1 MSVAAG
7 KNVEIVRNAWWCIK
21 NSWCH
26 TTTIA
31 GAAFNVSQELTMT
44 IFLNHYGKVKKVNR
58 QIYTIPWVSI
68 WKLFWY
74 DFFSRYFNIF
84 VSFLVGIELLFVS
97 LSKVYTGVCK
107 KCRYLFLTP
116 WWSVL
121 SLLNRTNTQ
130 HGVLVYRRRNIP
142 IATCTSGSAISSCT
156 GNIRMLGTIT
166 NASWDWI
173 KWTTSDMILWQ
184 STGVLKQIMVGR
196 QWSFSWVLKFSRSED
211 SWLQSVWDS
220 VAECKGSS
228 ESSKTATFKPDE
240 EKWINHSL
248 MFMQKFYNR
257 DLQSTR

>member
-1 MSVAAG
+1 MYL
-7 KNVEIVRNAWWCIK
+7 K
-21 NSWCH
+21 
-26 TTTIA
+26 
-31 GAAFNVSQELTMT
+31 SQRWQ
-44 IFLNHYGKVKKVNR
+44 YGKVKKVNR
-58 QIYTIPWVSI
+58 QIYTIPWVSV

-84 VSFLVGIELLFVS
+84 VIFLVGIELLFVL

-130 HGVLVYRRRNIP
+130 HAVLVYRRRNIP

-220 VAECKGSS
+220 VAECKESS

-257 DLQSTR
+257 DLQSTRYIDISPHAKGKIFLLNTFLLKFFWTTWFVDFDETIF